1 MKHIFSASS
10 NFVSFLQVLSLS
22 LAIAGLW
29 VFEFDLLSASVVL
42 LGYFMYS
49 GVGVSMMLHRYWTH
63 KSFEFKY
70 PFVKWLFTWFA
81 LQAGRGSILGWVH
94 IHREHHAYS
103 DTNKDPH
110 APNINGWRVF
120 FPHVLNYGVE
130 IKKYLVRDLFNSV
143 HLRINRYYK
152 LIVLSWIVLLLI
164 IDPWLFYFFWAV
176 PLALTHLVLN
186 SFTYFGHSVGYT
198 NHNHRDNSKNFWV
211 FGILLWGE
219 GWHNNHHTNPS
230 RWSLTDNWWEI
241 DVTSYLIRSVKK

>member
-1 MKHIFSASS
+1 MKNIFSASS

-130 IKKYLVRDLFNSV
+130 IKKYLV
-143 HLRINRYYK
+143 I
-152 LIVLSWIVLLLI
+152 
-164 IDPWLFYFFWAV
+164 YFF
-176 PLALTHLVLN
+176 
-186 SFTYFGHSVGYT
+186 Y
-198 NHNHRDNSKNFWV
+198 K
-211 FGILLWGE
+211 IL
-219 GWHNNHHTNPS
+219 
-230 RWSLTDNWWEI
+230 
-241 DVTSYLIRSVKK
+241 